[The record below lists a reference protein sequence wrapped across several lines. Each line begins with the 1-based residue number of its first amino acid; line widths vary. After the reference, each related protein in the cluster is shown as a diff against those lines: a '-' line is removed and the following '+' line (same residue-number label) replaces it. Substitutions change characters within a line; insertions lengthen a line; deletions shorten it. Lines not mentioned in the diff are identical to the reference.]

1 MEQLDGNISICE
13 SDKYPKIKNK
23 PKNDSVTAAINLPI
37 VATYNLRS
45 LAPKIQSL
53 KNDVLERMIDL
64 GFLQEIWEQSENKSH
79 QFEIEKLL
87 EIDGLQY
94 ISTPRPKNA
103 QGKSYGGAAMVV
115 NTEKFTCEKLNIHI
129 PNNLEVVWGLI
140 KPKNPSAIFKKIIA
154 CSFYSPPNKM
164 KNSKMADHVFLTLHM
179 LSSKYPDSAIVLGAD
194 KNNMDLTPILSCGLK
209 LRQIVDK
216 NTRKN

>member
-1 MEQLDGNISICE
+1 MH
-13 SDKYPKIKNK
+13 K
-23 PKNDSVTAAINLPI
+23 ANLM
-37 VATYNLRS
+37 VG
-45 LAPKIQSL
+45 
-53 KNDVLERMIDL
+53 V
-64 GFLQEIWEQSENKSH
+64 
-79 QFEIEKLL
+79 
-87 EIDGLQY
+87 
-94 ISTPRPKNA
+94 
-103 QGKSYGGAAMVV
+103 AMVV

-140 KPKNPSAIFKKIIA
+140 KPKNPSATFKKIIA

-216 NTRKN
+216 NTQKNRILDVIIMNTSRYYKSPIIAPPIQPDNSSTGQPSDQ